1 VTLAC
6 IFPFGFTEYLAVYSG
21 ILQLL
26 LLSLLLLLLID
37 RITEKSWHSMVDDSD
52 NPIALE
58 WL

>member
-21 ILQLL
+21 ILQL
-26 LLSLLLLLLID
+26 LLLLLLID